1 MTDTAKSV
9 VIERRYR
16 ASVRDIWALWTTQ
29 DGFQSWWGP
38 VGFRADVRR
47 IEARQGGVLH
57 YAMVADSAGMME
69 AMKAAGQ
76 PLSTECRGVFT
87 EFRPCERLLLTQV
100 IDFLPGVAPYESRI
114 GVDII
119 PEGDM
124 ARMVVTLSAMHD
136 EATSR
141 MQEGGFLSQ
150 LTKLDRRFG

>member
-1 MTDTAKSV
+1 M
-9 VIERRYR
+9 
-16 ASVRDIWALWTTQ
+16 
-29 DGFQSWWGP
+29 
-38 VGFRADVRR
+38 
-47 IEARQGGVLH
+47 AR
-57 YAMVADSAGMME
+57 
-69 AMKAAGQ
+69 
-76 PLSTECRGVFT
+76 
-87 EFRPCERLLLTQV
+87 
-100 IDFLPGVAPYESRI
+100 DFLPGVAPYESRI